1 MANPLHPTSDPGVRR
16 MPSPYLHKACMNCR
30 RRKIWPEPF
39 AGGVSPR
46 TVSEPLTRIWRYIT
60 SVAVFLHR
68 FGTSPFFF
76 LDASRFRQSAL
87 SSLPSGHPDLLSPGL
102 ISPTVTDAAQSED
115 GCLSIAIHNVA
126 QDLART
132 QPPHLILQTIQ
143 AEILLSLYY
152 LDAGRLEQGRSH
164 SATATSLALSS
175 SLHLIG
181 SHRHPP
187 HPPFVLS
194 DSSLTALPDPS
205 GTREMQITTDLRM
218 IDELQDVFTPWSPSF
233 AQIMQFLNGNDTDGL
248 SSLALS
254 AKASIL
260 LERII
265 AFSAR
270 DPGLPHPPEFMGLDA
285 RLETFRASL
294 PSHSTPAF
302 PPHTF
307 LVAHALTNGAI
318 IRLHAPYAHGSQT
331 SLHKCF
337 TATRC
342 LVAHLNNLN
351 LAEWDHADPIL
362 GTQPLLSA
370 GADFYISQLPA
381 FPAVAAD
388 LQTVMSAMT
397 ALARLSPLILLEQ
410 SLTAAQQRL
419 SATSNT
425 PWP

>member
-1 MANPLHPTSDPGVRR
+1 MT
-16 MPSPYLHKACMNCR
+16 
-30 RRKIWPEPF
+30 
-39 AGGVSPR
+39 
-46 TVSEPLTRIWRYIT
+46 EPL
-60 SVAVFLHR
+60 VAVFLHR

-102 ISPTVTDAAQSED
+102 VSTTYLWGIQISPTVTDAAQSED

-205 GTREMQITTDLRM
+205 GTREMVSAFWSVVVLNNYWVAASGVPSGIPYDTPITTPWPT
-218 IDELQDVFTPWSPSF
+218 DVFTPWSPSF

-362 GTQPLLSA
+362 GPLLSA

-397 ALARLSPLILLEQ
+397 ALARLSPLIQQ